1 MMKDSIFSDQ
11 EYSEMLAGF
20 VSEALDLLQ
29 QIDRDL
35 TALEHNATD
44 PELVHSLFRAFH
56 TVKGVASFFD
66 LPRLI
71 DLTHHVEEL
80 LNLARQGKLSISPA
94 VLTFLREAS
103 DALEAMVECL
113 SQGNT
118 DLPDPSPLIERARHL
133 CNQSDGSVES
143 PETVDRSGRGAS
155 KSKSTSS
162 RTDTGNGQ
170 EPVTSAPPLE
180 STVRVDIQ
188 RLDRLLNLVGEL
200 VLVKNR
206 FSQFLDQLGIL
217 EPGNG
222 FMTDLQALNNQ
233 FDLITSELQNAIMTT
248 RMLPIGRVFNRFP
261 RLVRELAREFN
272 KEVEVHIEGQD
283 TELDKSVL
291 EVIGDPLV
299 HLVRNCIDHGI
310 EPPEERQRKGKPTR
324 GRISLTARHEGNYV
338 LIEVADDGRGINP
351 AVLKEK
357 AMEKGLITSDMAAQM
372 STSDAYNLIFRPGF
386 STSEQVN
393 QISGRGVG
401 MDVVKTNVS
410 RLNGMIMVQSAVGKG
425 TRFTLKLPLT
435 LAIIQCLIIGVG
447 EQQFALPLSSVLEI
461 TRVQRRELSQ
471 VHNRQVFNRH
481 GSIVPLIRLS
491 EVFDLEDATRSKDQF
506 YTLLLGMPGHAI
518 GLAVEKIYG
527 QKECVVKP
535 LGPMLSQ
542 IQGLGGS
549 TILGDGT
556 VVMILDI
563 GEIINMLKLNAVEF
577 SG

>member
-1 MMKDSIFSDQ
+1 MKDQIFSEE
-11 EYSEMLAGF
+11 EYNDILSGF
-20 VSEALDLLQ
+20 VSEAADLIQ
-29 QIDRDL
+29 QVDVDL
-35 TALEHNATD
+35 AALENRASD
-44 PELVHSLFRAFH
+44 PEIVNSLFRAFH
-56 TVKGVASFFD
+56 TIKGVASFFD
-66 LPRLI
+66 LPRLV

-80 LNLARQGKLSISPA
+80 LNRVRQGTLQISPEMI
-94 VLTFLREAS
+94 TFLR
-103 DALEAMVECL
+103 DARDLLEQMVEL
-113 SQGNT
+113 LASGNT
-118 DLPDPSPLIERARHL
+118 QLPDPSAYIDRAQQL
-133 CNQSDGSVES
+133 CNRPAVES
-143 PETVDRSGRGAS
+143 ETSRSADSEPPEPAD
-155 KSKSTSS
+155 STAEAVPP
-162 RTDTGNGQ
+162 DTGHNS
-170 EPVTSAPPLE
+170 EPLPSAPTLD
-180 STVRVDIQ
+180 STVRIDVQ

-206 FSQFLDQLGIL
+206 FSQFLSQFGIL

-248 RMLPIGRVFNRFP
+248 RMLPIGRLFSRFP
-261 RLVRELAREFN
+261 RLVRDLAREFN
-272 KEVEVHIEGQD
+272 KEVEVHLEGQD
-283 TELDKSVL
+283 TELDKSVI

-310 EPPEERQRKGKPTR
+310 ESPEERRRNGKPAR
-324 GRISLTARHEGNYV
+324 GRITLTARHEGNHV

-351 AVLKEK
+351 ALLKER
-357 AMEKGLITSDMAAQM
+357 AVEKGLITPEMAAQM

-386 STSEQVN
+386 STANQVN

-435 LAIIQCLIIGVG
+435 LAIIQCLIIEVG
-447 EQQFALPLSSVLEI
+447 GQQFAIPLSSVLEI
-461 TRVQRRELSQ
+461 TRVRHSELSQ

-491 EVFDLEDATRSKDQF
+491 EVFELEDRTHARDPF
-506 YTLLLGMPGHAI
+506 YTLLLGLPGHAI

-542 IQGLGGS
+542 IRGLGGS

-563 GEIINMLKLNAVEF
+563 GEIANMLKLNAVEF